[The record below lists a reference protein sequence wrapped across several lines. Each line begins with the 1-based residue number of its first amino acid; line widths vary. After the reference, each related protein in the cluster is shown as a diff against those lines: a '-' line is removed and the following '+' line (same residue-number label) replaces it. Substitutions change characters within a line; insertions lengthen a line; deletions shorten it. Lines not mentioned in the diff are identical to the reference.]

1 LQSIRFPAVFFVVF
15 LLLAYK
21 FNSTKQKC
29 YDKANNNTDNT
40 SVEVYGIYDKIHLQ
54 LCVKG
59 MKPSDSYF
67 TTYTNPRKKSK
78 ILPQGTEISY
88 EVLACMKVIKIKF

>member
-1 LQSIRFPAVFFVVF
+1 M
-15 LLLAYK
+15 
-21 FNSTKQKC
+21 
-29 YDKANNNTDNT
+29 
-40 SVEVYGIYDKIHLQ
+40 EYDKIHLH

-67 TTYTNPRKKSK
+67 TVYTNPRKKSK

-88 EVLACMKVIKIKF
+88 EVLACMKGIYLFHGAESFLRS